1 MKHAAK
7 KPVIAILLVLLIM
20 MISYSA
26 FAAPEVDPEKTSALC
41 KASML
46 VDATTG
52 TVIYACGNAS
62 IQLAPASTTKIL
74 TAIVVL
80 EKCNLSD
87 EVTCGKELDGVIGS
101 KAGLVV
107 GETVTIKDLL
117 YCMMLPSGNDAAT
130 VLAHHLGGEEGMAGF
145 AALMNEKA
153 AELGMTNSHFINA
166 HGLDKEEHYST
177 AEDMAKA
184 TLYAMNNPT
193 FMEIVGTKK
202 YTVESNKHSKL
213 ELTNTNKLLYKADN
227 DKADYTYPY
236 TTGIKTGATP
246 NAGSCMVAS
255 AKKDGL
261 HLIALIYGTPSETAA
276 DKWSVC
282 RYLFEYGF
290 EYYTTM
296 DLSGFAEGYT
306 AQATVNNAIQ
316 ADGSKGMSRISCYGN
331 IPQGTLITIEKDG
344 MSSDN
349 IKAEFKPK
357 TTSLE
362 APVYQGD
369 VIGTIA
375 YTLNGKVLYECEA
388 IAAESALDTVSS
400 EDPAGTITSIE
411 KIDVEEKTQDITSE
425 EISKVLWWVL
435 GPLLGVA
442 ALLIVFLVI
451 KTRGG
456 FARSASVAPPPTYV
470 NTSKSRIIEPRYT
483 KTAHSKRRGSFT
495 RAAKGST
502 SGRRFKR

>member
-1 MKHAAK
+1 MKRTAAK
-7 KPVIAILLVLLIM
+7 AFTATLTLILILL
-20 MISYSA
+20 ISLNC
-26 FAAPEVDPEKTSALC
+26 FAAPAVDAEKTSELC
-41 KASML
+41 NASML

-52 TVIYACGNAS
+52 TVIYACNNAS
-62 IQLAPASTTKIL
+62 LQIPPASTTKIL

-80 EKCNLSD
+80 ENCNLTD

-107 GETVTIKDLL
+107 GEKLTIKDLL
-117 YCMMLPSGNDAAT
+117 YAMMLPSGNDAAT

-153 AELGMTNSHFINA
+153 EALGMTNSHFINA

-202 YTVESNKHSKL
+202 YTVETNKHSKL

-255 AKKDGL
+255 AKKDNT
-261 HLIALIYGTPSETAA
+261 HLLALVYGTPSETAEN
-276 DKWSVC
+276 KWSVC

-290 EYYTTM
+290 ENFTTM
-296 DLSGFAEGYT
+296 DLSGFSESYT

-316 ADGSKGMSRISCYGN
+316 ADGSKGISRISCYGD
-331 IPQGTLITIEKDG
+331 IPEGTLITVEKGGIDG
-344 MSSDN
+344 QN
-349 IKAEFKPK
+349 ITAEFKPNGG
-357 TTSLE
+357 SLE

-369 VIGTIA
+369 VIGKIA
-375 YTLNGKVLYECEA
+375 YKFDGKTLYECEA
-388 IAAESALDTVSS
+388 IAAQSALDQLENEDPKNTVSAIDKVDIDNKTKDLTK
-400 EDPAGTITSIE
+400 ED
-411 KIDVEEKTQDITSE
+411 
-425 EISKVLWWVL
+425 ISKTLWWVL
-435 GPLLGVA
+435 APLIIIAV
-442 ALLIVFLVI
+442 LLIVFMVI
-451 KTRGG
+451 KARGG
-456 FARSASVAPPPTYV
+456 FARNASVAPPPTYV
-470 NTSKSRIIEPRYT
+470 NTSKAGMTNTQHRRSASSRR
-483 KTAHSKRRGSFT
+483 SLSRRAST
-495 RAAKGST
+495 RTYS
-502 SGRRFKR
+502 RRRH